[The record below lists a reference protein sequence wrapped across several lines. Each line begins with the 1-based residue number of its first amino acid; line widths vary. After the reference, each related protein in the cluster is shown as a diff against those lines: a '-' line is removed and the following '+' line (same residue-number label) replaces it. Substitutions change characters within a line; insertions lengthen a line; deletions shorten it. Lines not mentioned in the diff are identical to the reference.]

1 LTRTFANK
9 LIGNAS
15 QETRSIAASPVG
27 VHAAT
32 VRKPDQGFERP
43 LDNLA
48 RSTSSESCDQADTA
62 GIMVCGY
69 VPMIHL

>member
-1 LTRTFANK
+1 LTRTLANK
-9 LIGNAS
+9 PIGKAG
-15 QETRSIAASPVG
+15 QEARSIAASPVS
-27 VHAAT
+27 VHPAT

-43 LDNLA
+43 LDNFA